1 MRAATAKP
9 AISFSGIGL
18 LALGGGL
25 VLLALILL
33 ARAPGD
39 GGSNNPATAGALSVA
54 DPLAATSENVAF
66 WEQRVA
72 ADPADFT
79 ALNRLAM
86 AYIQRG
92 RETGDVS
99 NYSSAQAAV
108 DASLASLPGDNYT
121 AYALKAYLQNVQ
133 HDFTASLETAQHAA
147 TLDPGD
153 PFAQL
158 VVGDNLLALGRYDEA
173 FETFNTLANE
183 SPSLSTFSRLAQAYE
198 IRGDLRNADGAWKNA
213 IELDGGQNAETSAW
227 VRTQYATFLFNQG
240 RINDAGVHFNSA
252 LEAFPG
258 YIHALA
264 GQGNV
269 AAANGDYDEAIE
281 LYMQVTRRQPLPQY
295 VAQLGDV
302 YAAAG
307 MQTDADRQYELIG
320 AIEQLYQANGINVD
334 LQMSL
339 FFSDHDIR
347 PDEAVRQ
354 AEGALTAQ
362 PDSTYAA
369 DALAWA
375 LHKAGRSAEALPYA
389 QTALAQG
396 TQDAH
401 LYYHMGMI
409 QKALGKEAA
418 ARDALRQALAINPH
432 FSPPQAP
439 IAQQALEELGG

>member
-9 AISFSGIGL
+9 AISYSGISL

-33 ARAPGD
+33 ATASG
-39 GGSNNPATAGALSVA
+39 GGSSHISTTAGAPSAA
-54 DPLAATSENVAF
+54 DPYAATSENVAF

-72 ADPADFT
+72 ADPANFT

-99 NYSSAQAAV
+99 NYTSAQAAV
-108 DASLASLPGDNYT
+108 DASLTSLPGGNYT

-133 HDFTASLETAQHAA
+133 HDFAGSLETARQAA
-147 TLDPGD
+147 TLYPGD
-153 PFAQL
+153 AFAQL
-158 VVGDNLLALGRYDEA
+158 VIGDNQLALGQYDEA
-173 FETFNTLANE
+173 IEAFNRLANE

-198 IRGDLRNADGAWKNA
+198 IRGDLRNAEGAWKNA
-213 IELDGGQNAETSAW
+213 IELDGGQNAETTAW
-227 VRTQYATFLFNQG
+227 AWTQYATLLFNQG
-240 RINDAGVHFNSA
+240 RINDAGVHFSAA

-264 GQGNV
+264 GQGNI

-281 LYMQVTRRQPLPQY
+281 LYSGVTQRQPLPQY
-295 VAQLGDV
+295 VAQLGDIF
-302 YAAAG
+302 AAAG
-307 MQTDADRQYELIG
+307 MQTEADRQYELIG
-320 AIEQLYQANGINVD
+320 AIEQLYKANGINID
-334 LQMSL
+334 LPMSL
-339 FFSDHDIR
+339 FFSDHDMQA
-347 PDEAVRQ
+347 DEAVRQ
-354 AEGALTAQ
+354 AEGALAAQ
-362 PDSTYAA
+362 PDSIYAA

-389 QTALAQG
+389 QTALGQG

-409 QKALGKEAA
+409 QKALGNNAA
-418 ARDALRQALAINPH
+418 ARESLRQALSINPY
-432 FSPPQAP
+432 FSPMQAP
-439 IAQQALEELGG
+439 IAQQALEDLGG